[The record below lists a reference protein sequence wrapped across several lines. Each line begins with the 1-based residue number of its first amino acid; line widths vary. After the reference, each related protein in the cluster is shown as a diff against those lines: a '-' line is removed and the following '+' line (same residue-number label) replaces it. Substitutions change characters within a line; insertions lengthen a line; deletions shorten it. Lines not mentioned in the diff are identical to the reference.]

1 MREVTVLLVED
12 NAELLELLM
21 LSLPALGPFRVFGAP
36 DGVAGLMQFTELHP
50 DCAIIDVRMPELS
63 GYQLVRILRG
73 DPETAATPLI
83 ILTALT
89 QERDQFTGLA
99 SGADLFLTKPTLPSD
114 LAQAI
119 EQVMGR
125 TSAEREDAY
134 LSLVEQSV
142 AMEVHD
148 E

>member
-12 NAELLELLM
+12 NTELLELLM

-36 DGVAGLMQFTELHP
+36 DGVAGLMQFSELHP
-50 DCAIIDVRMPELS
+50 DCAVIDVRMPELN

-89 QERDQFTGLA
+89 QERDQFAGLA
-99 SGADLFLTKPTLPSD
+99 SGADLFLTKPVLPSD

-119 EQVMGR
+119 EQVMAR

-134 LSLVEQSV
+134 LSLVEKSV
-142 AMEVHD
+142 ALEAQD